1 MPNKSAM
8 SWVMV
13 VGTAATFAT
22 LTLTS
27 RGDEAAPGQQG
38 SQQAQHFERE
48 ITVTVKLNY
57 LLYLPP
63 AYRLE
68 PKEWPLLVFL
78 HGSGERGSD
87 LNLVKKHGPPK
98 LIEEGKQFPFIV
110 VSPQAPRRGW
120 DPDTLNALVDDL
132 LVKYHVD
139 KNRVYLTGLSMG
151 GSGTWSLAAAHPEKF
166 AAIVPICGA
175 GDPEEAAKLKEL
187 PTWIFHGAKDSD
199 VSVRRFD
206 EMVKALKDAGA
217 KSLGYTLYPDTEH
230 DSWTK
235 TYENPELYEWLLKH
249 SRAR

>member
-1 MPNKSAM
+1 
-8 SWVMV
+8 
-13 VGTAATFAT
+13 
-22 LTLTS
+22 
-27 RGDEAAPGQQG
+27 G

-48 ITVTVKLNY
+48 ITVTVKFNY

-63 AYRLE
+63 TYPVE
-68 PKEWPLLVFL
+68 QKEWPLLVFL
-78 HGSGERGSD
+78 HGSGERGND

-120 DPDTLNALVDDL
+120 DPDSLNALLDDL
-132 LVKYHVD
+132 LVKFHVD

-175 GDPEEAAKLKEL
+175 GDPDEAEKLKDL
-187 PTWIFHGAKDSD
+187 PTWIFHGAKDTD

-217 KSLGYTLYPDTEH
+217 
-230 DSWTK
+230 
-235 TYENPELYEWLLKH
+235 
-249 SRAR
+249 

>member
-1 MPNKSAM
+1 MLS
-8 SWVMV
+8 
-13 VGTAATFAT
+13 VGIAGT
-22 LTLTS
+22 LMQFLPAY
-27 RGDEAAPGQQG
+27 GDDKAVPEQQG

-57 LLYLPP
+57 LLYVPP
-63 AYRLE
+63 EYRLE
-68 PKEWPLLVFL
+68 QKEWPLLVFL
-78 HGSGERGSD
+78 HGSGERGND

-120 DPDTLNALVDDL
+120 DPDSLNALVDDL

-175 GDPEEAAKLKEL
+175 GDPEEAEKLKAI

-217 KSLGYTLYPDTEH
+217 KSLGFTLYPDTEH

-249 SRAR
+249 TRAK

>member
-1 MPNKSAM
+1 MLS
-8 SWVMV
+8 
-13 VGTAATFAT
+13 VGIAGT
-22 LTLTS
+22 LMQFLPAY
-27 RGDEAAPGQQG
+27 GDDKAVPEQQG

-57 LLYLPP
+57 LLYVPP
-63 AYRLE
+63 EYRLE
-68 PKEWPLLVFL
+68 QKEWPLLVFL
-78 HGSGERGSD
+78 HGSGERGND

-120 DPDTLNALVDDL
+120 DPDSLNALLDDL
-132 LVKYHVD
+132 LAKYHVD

-175 GDPEEAAKLKEL
+175 GDPEEAEKLKAI

-217 KSLGYTLYPDTEH
+217 KSLGFTLYPDTEH

-249 SRAR
+249 SRAK

>member
-1 MPNKSAM
+1 
-8 SWVMV
+8 
-13 VGTAATFAT
+13 
-22 LTLTS
+22 
-27 RGDEAAPGQQG
+27 
-38 SQQAQHFERE
+38 
-48 ITVTVKLNY
+48 
-57 LLYLPP
+57 LLI
-63 AYRLE
+63 
-68 PKEWPLLVFL
+68 FL
-78 HGSGERGSD
+78 HGSGERGND

-120 DPDTLNALVDDL
+120 DPDSLNALVDDL

-151 GSGTWSLAAAHPEKF
+151 GSGTWTLAAAHPEKF

-175 GDPEEAAKLKEL
+175 GDPEEAEKLKAI

-217 KSLGYTLYPDTEH
+217 KSLGFTLYPDTEH

-249 SRAR
+249 SRPK